1 MVAAP
6 NMKGTNMVK
15 LLKEFSRDLMC
26 LVWRPW
32 DSLAPPCIS
41 PRLSWAAFSP
51 TTIIVGPLLVIP
63 ALCSLSVAAKTA
75 FDTSRS
81 VTSPCIDP
89 NLWNRPSGTC
99 GNCDLPLLSFHI
111 HHPTLLVSS
120 NIFASPLILIVT
132 RTASG
137 RRNPFEYKHCDKSA
151 IPIVFCRSNPT
162 CASAL
167 SF

>member
-1 MVAAP
+1 
-6 NMKGTNMVK
+6 
-15 LLKEFSRDLMC
+15 LLLPAF
-26 LVWRPW
+26 PP
-32 DSLAPPCIS
+32 DSLGQPSLPPPSSSVLCS
-41 PRLSWAAFSP
+41 SS
-51 TTIIVGPLLVIP
+51 P

-137 RRNPFEYKHCDKSA
+137 KRNPFEYKHCDKSA